1 MRKLADGIETLLQR
15 LGSVDSAAAE
25 ALRYERVNRL
35 WEQAVESTFG
45 PAARLVLDHTN
56 VVYVMAP
63 DQAAEL
69 RRFDRPRAAMQR
81 SYGGNVLVVY
91 ADDSTVRSEI
101 DARQQ
106 LLAMKCRQLGTPVE
120 GVVILPSTA
129 GMKSRHP
136 FRREGVVSGA
146 GRGDAADHQPPAE
159 SLSPEERQQLDAA
172 VQAVENER
180 LREAMQRAIGA
191 NFES

>member
-35 WEQAVESTFG
+35 WGQAVEGAFG

-56 VVYVMAP
+56 VVYVMTP

-69 RRFDRPRAAMQR
+69 RRFDRSRAVMQR

-120 GVVILPSTA
+120 GVVILPSTG
-129 GMKSRHP
+129 GMKLRHP
-136 FRREGVVSGA
+136 FRREESTPGSQ
-146 GRGDAADHQPPAE
+146 RGE
-159 SLSPEERQQLDAA
+159 SSDQQTPSEPLSPEERQQLEAA
-172 VQAVENER
+172 VQTVENER
-180 LREAMQRAIGA
+180 LRAAMRRAIGA